1 MDLLLIFHIL
11 LQQDYAKIHS
21 EVVIGLLPFLFFIPV
36 AFILNES
43 YNTNPGCKSVQGTTV
58 MIKVVKGAKPANV
71 KPLLFIYGA
80 AGEGN

>member
-1 MDLLLIFHIL
+1 MNSLPLIGKDCIL
-11 LQQDYAKIHS
+11 LQ
-21 EVVIGLLPFLFFIPV
+21 L
-36 AFILNES
+36 
-43 YNTNPGCKSVQGTTV
+43 NTNPGCKNVQGTTV